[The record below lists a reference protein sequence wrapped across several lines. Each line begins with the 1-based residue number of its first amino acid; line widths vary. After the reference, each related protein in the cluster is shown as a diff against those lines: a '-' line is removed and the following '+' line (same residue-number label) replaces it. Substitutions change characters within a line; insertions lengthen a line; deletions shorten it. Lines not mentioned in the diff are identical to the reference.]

1 MLRASRCILLLA
13 VLAPLSGIAGE
24 IPGLPPQLPPFLER
38 DLEVT
43 FSNDFLGRGG
53 SVDDFRTEQII
64 INAKFSD
71 KWIGLLDHSILT
83 SSNSPTPARVDQLS
97 ASLGYQM
104 INVVSDRLVS
114 KLIVGAGIR
123 NVGDFAGQRMQNGF
137 HRLVGSEIVDL
148 PYSDTESSDVTA
160 WFDANHY
167 RKFGESGKNS
177 PTGKWRTG
185 YWLRGSS
192 LLTSGG
198 QWDSS
203 AGLYAVASQS
213 AVDFWL
219 GVRRDWRSGYEGTVL
234 RATAAAED
242 DLAIV
247 LGVRFGALVLETVQ
261 QVNNDASYGQLRLV
275 SSGVRA
281 TASRNENA
289 RLGLEFG
296 ILLPDIQLRLT
307 GRYRARLFSDPGSRW
322 REAVIVAASYG
333 EPQYGDNANIFVR
346 SRQFEVGL
354 DLERPLSA
362 RSGWLSA
369 YGFAGAGWRNERLIG
384 VNTLQGETSGSVGRA
399 VLSAGAGLRIDAASL
414 GERWRYRISLGLT
427 GRLPVQDADL
437 QIGGMALRVQQP
449 ALDLMLGMTFDFE

>member
-1 MLRASRCILLLA
+1 MLRASLCTLLLA
-13 VLAPLSGIAGE
+13 VFAPLSGIAGE

-71 KWIGLLDHSILT
+71 KWIGILDHSILT
-83 SSNSPTPARVDQLS
+83 LSDSPAPGRVDQLS
-97 ASLGYQM
+97 ASLAYQM
-104 INVVSDRLVS
+104 INTVNDRLVS
-114 KLIVGAGIR
+114 KLVVGAGIR
-123 NVGDFAGQRMQNGF
+123 DVGDFAGQRMQNGF

-148 PYSDTESSDVTA
+148 PYSDTERSDVTT

-167 RKFGESGKNS
+167 RRFGQSDASGL
-177 PTGKWRTG
+177 TGKWRTG

-213 AVDFWL
+213 AVDIWL
-219 GVRRDWRSGYEGTVL
+219 GVRSDWRSGYEGPVL

-289 RLGLEFG
+289 RLSLEFG
-296 ILLPDIQLRLT
+296 ILLPDIQLKLT
-307 GRYRARLFSDPGSRW
+307 GRYRARFFTDPGSRW

-333 EPQYGDNANIFVR
+333 EPQYGDNTNVFVR

-384 VNTLQGETSGSVGRA
+384 VNTLQGETSASVGRA
-399 VLSAGAGLRIDAASL
+399 VLSAGTGLRIDAASL

-427 GRLPVQDADL
+427 GRLPLQDADL
-437 QIGGMALRVQQP
+437 QIGDMTLRVQQP